1 MRYFLSLIYSIF
13 AFIACAQPLKVPSSV
28 GDSHPRIYGVNMS
41 KENCQV
47 VVLKKDW
54 AAKVVTNTKKHLAP
68 VMQNIEQESDWLVS
82 RLQMYWSS
90 KHNQVYINGGSYSHA
105 EGESLAPTVKF
116 IGQRGWSNSQYNTPK
131 LEDVKPY
138 MDDERGLYLQNK
150 KTGQWEWGAI
160 ESTGGVV
167 SSINKSVMRYAKE
180 AAFLYWLNGEEQYA
194 KVAYEVLDTYLTG
207 IYYLNEPIDIS
218 HGHHQTL
225 VSYTEFEVIQEHII
239 ADITACYD
247 FLYHY
252 IEDNHQE
259 KIPFYGTVFQ
269 KWCDQQIKN
278 GVSFNNWNLFQA
290 LHISRMALVME
301 DNDFYANGKGG
312 PYYLDQIMN
321 HTSIRQW
328 SMTKL
333 IDYGYGQEGIW
344 CESPG
349 YSVNVCRDFIHFVK
363 FYDENF
369 GIDLI
374 AQLPILETATENM
387 VQYLMPNAYMV
398 AFGDGHYKQ
407 LPVDAFQ
414 YMIQNAQKF
423 NRPQAE
429 QKFTKLLKTLAPDME
444 MNGEFVGSSIE
455 DLFVESNFK
464 IDESIEAGH
473 LSDFLYPTFYAAN
486 TSWITQR
493 ADVNNVDDALMYSMI
508 GSLGNHMHSNGIA
521 IELYGKGL
529 PLAPELGHGT
539 SYFHSDYAEYY
550 TQFPAHNTVAVN
562 GKSKYPEMKANHAF
576 TMNALYPQSM
586 DIEEQSD
593 ILFSDVSFLEP
604 ETHSDQRRQVGIVNH
619 EVGGYYIDIFRSK
632 QMEGNDVKHEYF
644 FHNLGQELE
653 LTATNGE
660 ALDLQETSSLSFG
673 DGDLFGYDYMW
684 AKKSVKT
691 NEDFKGKFTLNTD
704 ERVVDMNLWFEGNND
719 REVFSVMSP
728 KSTAHPYVGMSKE
741 INESPTPTLVVR
753 QNGEAWN
760 RPFVAIYE
768 PAENNESSIE
778 NVKYF
783 GEGEQVGICV
793 ENKLGVNDYIF
804 SNTEEQSDFAYQGM
818 MFKGSYAVVS
828 RDDDNIKLLLGH
840 GKELQAGGFTIIA
853 DEEASV
859 YLEQVND
866 KLTMNSTSAFEL
878 RIKSDKKNVI
888 FRAVGSEV
896 VYQAKYDKK
905 AKELVFRLPM
915 FGNRNQFELE
925 YN

>member
-1 MRYFLSLIYSIF
+1 
-13 AFIACAQPLKVPSSV
+13 
-28 GDSHPRIYGVNMS
+28 
-41 KENCQV
+41 
-47 VVLKKDW
+47 
-54 AAKVVTNTKKHLAP
+54 
-68 VMQNIEQESDWLVS
+68 VS
-82 RLQMYWSS
+82 RLQMYWTS

-105 EGESLAPTVKF
+105 EGEAPEPTVKF
-116 IGQRGWSNSQYNTPK
+116 IGQRGWSNSLYNTPR

-138 MDDERGLYLQNK
+138 MDDVRGLYLQNK
-150 KTGQWEWGAI
+150 KSGEWEWGAI
-160 ESTGGVV
+160 ESTGGIV
-167 SSINKSVMRYAKE
+167 SSINKNVMRYAKE
-180 AAFLYWLNGEEQYA
+180 AAFIYWLKGDERYA
-194 KVAYEVLDTYLTG
+194 QVAYEVLDTYLTG
-207 IYYLNEPIDIS
+207 IHYLNEPIDIS

-247 FLYHY
+247 FLYQY
-252 IEDNHQE
+252 IKTNHAE
-259 KIPFYGTVFQ
+259 KVLFYGSVFQ

-290 LHISRMALVME
+290 LHISRMALVLE
-301 DNDFYANGKGG
+301 DNDFYKNGKGG

-321 HTSIRQW
+321 HTSTRQW

-333 IDYGYGQEGIW
+333 INYGYGEEGIW

-374 AQLPILETATENM
+374 AQLPILETAAESI

-398 AFGDGHYKQ
+398 AFGDGHYKK

-414 YMIQNAQKF
+414 YMIQNAQKYK
-423 NRPQAE
+423 RPEAE
-429 QKFTKLLKTLAPDME
+429 QYFTKLLKTLAPDME
-444 MNGEFVGSSIE
+444 MKGEFVGRSIE
-455 DLFVESNFK
+455 DLFVESSFK
-464 IDESIEAGH
+464 IDESIDAGS

-493 ADVNNVDDALMYSMI
+493 TDVNNVDDALMYSMI

-576 TMNALYPQSM
+576 KMNAMYPQSM
-586 DIEEQSD
+586 DIDAQSD
-593 ILFSDVSFLEP
+593 RLFSDVSFLEP
-604 ETHSDQRRQVGIVNH
+604 ETHSVQRRQVGIVNH
-619 EVGGYYIDIFRSK
+619 EDGGYYVDIFRSK
-632 QMEGNDVKHEYF
+632 QIEGNDVKHEYF
-644 FHNLGQELE
+644 FHNLGQQLE
-653 LTATNGE
+653 LTATNGD
-660 ALDLQETSSLSFG
+660 ALDLQETTSLSFG

-684 AKKSVKT
+684 DKKSIKT
-691 NEDFKGKFTLNTD
+691 TEDFKGKFTLDTEDRTIN
-704 ERVVDMNLWFEGNND
+704 MNVWFEGNND
-719 REVFSVMSP
+719 REIFSVMSP

-753 QNGEAWN
+753 QSGEAWN

-768 PAENNESSIE
+768 PATNNTSAIDKVS
-778 NVKYF
+778 YF

-793 ENKLGVNDYIF
+793 EDKSGARDYIF
-804 SNTEEQSDFAYQGM
+804 SNTDEQSNFEHEDM
-818 MFKGSYAVVS
+818 MLSGNFAVVS
-828 RDDDNIKLLLGH
+828 KDGDRIKLLLGH
-840 GKELQAGGFTIIA
+840 GKELQAGDYTIVA

-859 YLEQVND
+859 YLEQKKNSF
-866 KLTMNSTSAFEL
+866 TINSTSAFEL
-878 RIKSDKKNVI
+878 RIKSEKKSATLERLNTKTK
-888 FRAVGSEV
+888 
-896 VYQAKYDKK
+896 YQAKYDKK
-905 AKELVFRLPM
+905 AKELVF
-915 FGNRNQFELE
+915 ELDGGLE
-925 YN
+925 NVTLKLLRY